1 MRKIKLLKNTIQN
14 YAWGSLTAI
23 PELLGKQKPSLEP
36 QAELWMG
43 AHPKALSLVFWEGKW
58 QPLTELIA
66 TYPQEILGNN
76 VAMAFD
82 GKLPYLFKV
91 LAAARPLSI
100 QAHPSLNQA
109 REGFEKEVARGIA
122 MDAPIRNYKDDNHKP
137 ECICALSP
145 FWALCGFRNISE
157 ILALMKKSC
166 PLSLSREL
174 ERLRKQPDSI
184 GLKAFFT
191 GLMNLDAP
199 RKKQVVAEAVQ
210 NADQYSEENLTFS
223 WMTRLADEYPD
234 DIGIFG
240 PLLLNLVKLNP
251 GEALFLPAGELHAY
265 LEGVGLEVMA
275 NSDNV
280 LRGGLTPKHVDVP
293 ELLKVLNFKTRPIKI
308 LKAET
313 KINNERAYASEAD
326 EFVLSVIST
335 SANNPHQSSAAR
347 SVEIMLCTEGMASIK
362 DNGTQEIIHI
372 KKGDSVVVPAA
383 VIGYTISGKALIYK
397 AAVP

>member
-43 AHPKALSLVFWEGKW
+43 AHPKAPSLVNWEGKW

-66 TYPQEILGNN
+66 TFPQEILGDN
-76 VAMAFD
+76 VARAFD

-122 MDAPIRNYKDDNHKP
+122 MDAPIRNYKDGNHKP

-145 FWALCGFRNISE
+145 FWALSGFRNISD
-157 ILALMKKSC
+157 ILALMRKNC
-166 PLSLSREL
+166 PLGLSREL
-174 ERLRKQPDSI
+174 ERLKKQPDSL

-191 GLMNLDAP
+191 SLMNLDAP
-199 RKKQVVAEAVQ
+199 RKKQVVAEAVH
-210 NADQYSEENLTFS
+210 NADQYSGQNLAFS

-265 LEGVGLEVMA
+265 LEGVGLELMA

-308 LKAET
+308 LKAEN
-313 KINNERAYASEAD
+313 KIKNERNYASEAE
-326 EFVLSVIST
+326 EFVLSVISV
-335 SANNPHQSSAAR
+335 SANNPYQSSAPR
-347 SVEIMLCTEGMASIK
+347 SVEIMLCTEGAASIK
-362 DNGTQEIIHI
+362 DSGSQEIINI
-372 KKGDSVVVPAA
+372 KKGDSIIAPAA